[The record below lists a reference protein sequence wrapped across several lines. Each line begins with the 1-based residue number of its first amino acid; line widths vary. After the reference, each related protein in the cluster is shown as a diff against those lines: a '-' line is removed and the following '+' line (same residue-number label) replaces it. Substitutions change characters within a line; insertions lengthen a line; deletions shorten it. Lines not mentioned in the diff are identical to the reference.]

1 MPYAFSAE
9 VRTIK
14 QADQPLDLNMVE
26 ILHMKYPSQL
36 GGMALSH
43 MMPSEKDMYCICLCV
58 YIQIYVYIYIYITH
72 LYPYSYIY
80 ICTHL
85 HMQEVTILSVVL
97 LPDVYNTD

>member
-26 ILHMKYPSQL
+26 ILHMKYASQS

-43 MMPSEKDMYCICLCV
+43 TMPSEKDMYCICLCV
-58 YIQIYVYIYIYITH
+58 YIKKNIYIYTH
-72 LYPYSYIY
+72 
-80 ICTHL
+80 
-85 HMQEVTILSVVL
+85 
-97 LPDVYNTD
+97 